1 MDQQTMQAL
10 RDAMAA
16 GMKVATGCTEPVA
29 IAFAGATARAQASG
43 AIERIILRASAN
55 IIKNAFVVG
64 IPGTEF
70 TGPKYAVAIGAVCGD
85 PAKELELLEHLDP
98 AGVAQAARLVQ
109 DGKVELDRADTPAK
123 LYIEVELRTAADTVV
138 VRVAGSHTHVDS
150 IVKNGAVVYQNSCAA
165 ESGGHCQGLDCRLA
179 DVYEFCTTAP
189 LGEFSLVEQA
199 IDLNSRIAQEGLTH
213 DYGLRVGKTIRE
225 DVRAGALA
233 NDATNYAMTLAG
245 AAADA
250 RMAGVD
256 LPVMS
261 NSGSGN
267 QGIAA
272 TMPVVAVWERV
283 DGKDREKLIRACA
296 LSNLITIYIKSRFG
310 VLSALC
316 GAVVA
321 STGVASA
328 VVWLRGGGL
337 GEIACAISNV
347 LGNVAGML
355 CDGAKASCALKISTC
370 TNAAMLAATLAMRHL
385 RVASNEGIV
394 EQRPEYTIDNFALL
408 GNEGSDEL
416 DRLILDMII
425 HKKDAT

>member
-10 RDAMAA
+10 RDAMSS
-16 GMKVATGCTEPVA
+16 GMRVATGCTEPVA
-29 IAFAGATARAQASG
+29 IAFAGATAYAQTSG
-43 AIERIILRASAN
+43 EIRRIILRASAN

-85 PAKELELLEHLDP
+85 PARELELLENLDP
-98 AGVAQAARLVQ
+98 ALVARAAALVAAG
-109 DGKVELDRADTPAK
+109 DVELDRAECEAK
-123 LYIEVELRTAADTVV
+123 LYIEVELKTDADTVL
-138 VRVAGSHTHVDS
+138 VRVIGSHTHVDS
-150 IVKNGAVVYQNSCAA
+150 IVKNGETVYQNSCRA
-165 ESGGHCQGLDCRLA
+165 EGEDHGCAPAYHLS
-179 DVYEFCTTAP
+179 DVYEFCTAAP
-189 LGEFSLVEQA
+189 LEEFALVRQA
-199 IDLNSRIAQEGLTH
+199 IELNSAIAREGLAG
-213 DYGLRVGKTIRE
+213 DYGLRVGRTLRE
-225 DVRAGALA
+225 DVAAGASA
-233 NDATNYAMTLAG
+233 NDTTNYAMSL
-245 AAADA
+245 AAAASDA

-272 TMPVVAVWERV
+272 TLPVVAVWERV
-283 DGKDREKLIRACA
+283 DGKDEERLLRACA
-296 LSNLITIYIKSRFG
+296 LSNLITIYIKSKFG

-337 GEIACAISNV
+337 PEIACAISNV

-355 CDGAKASCALKISTC
+355 CDGAKASCAGKI
-370 TNAAMLAATLAMRHL
+370 AIGLDA
-385 RVASNEGIV
+385 
-394 EQRPEYTIDNFALL
+394 ALL
-408 GNEGSDEL
+408 GYQMIKNQQQFRGGDGILKKGVEETIGVVGRLGKDGMRET
-416 DRLILDMII
+416 DREILHIMI
-425 HKKDAT
+425 D

>member
-10 RDAMAA
+10 RDAMSS
-16 GMKVATGCTEPVA
+16 GMRVATGCTEPVA
-29 IAFAGATARAQASG
+29 IAFAGATAYAQTSG
-43 AIERIILRASAN
+43 EIRRIILRASAN

-85 PAKELELLEHLDP
+85 PARELELLENLDP
-98 AGVAQAARLVQ
+98 ALVARAAALVAAG
-109 DGKVELDRADTPAK
+109 DVELDRAECEAK
-123 LYIEVELRTAADTVV
+123 LYIEVELKTDADTIL
-138 VRVAGSHTHVDS
+138 VRVIGSHTHVDS
-150 IVKNGAVVYQNSCAA
+150 IVKNGETVYQNSCRA
-165 ESGGHCQGLDCRLA
+165 EGEDHGCAPAYHLS
-179 DVYEFCTTAP
+179 DVYEFCTAAP
-189 LGEFSLVEQA
+189 LEEFALVRQA
-199 IDLNSRIAQEGLTH
+199 IELNSAIAREGLAG
-213 DYGLRVGKTIRE
+213 DYGLRVGRTLRE
-225 DVRAGALA
+225 DVAAGASA
-233 NDATNYAMTLAG
+233 NDTTNYAMSL
-245 AAADA
+245 AAAASDA

-272 TMPVVAVWERV
+272 TLPVVAVWERV
-283 DGKDREKLIRACA
+283 DGKDEERLLRACA
-296 LSNLITIYIKSRFG
+296 LSNLITIYIKSKFG

-337 GEIACAISNV
+337 PEIACAISNV

-370 TNAAMLAATLAMRHL
+370 TNAAMLAATLAMRRL
-385 RVASNEGIV
+385 RVASNEGLV
-394 EQRPEYTIDNFALL
+394 ELRPEDSIDNFALL

-416 DRLILDMII
+416 DKLILDMII
-425 HKKDAT
+425 HKKDQT